1 MWVPI
6 FSHTIVVVSFPGMDF
21 YEPLHFLKLCWKENY
36 SVLPG
41 SLRTTYYSIADSSL
55 VPYVHVKFIIR
66 TTITYVQDR
75 DDDPVVCPCVA
86 RVEGCASVSSEF
98 ANVSYTR
105 SYPPDFYFFRWR
117 VCVSRAQFLRE
128 RILSFEWI
136 LWSTNVRYE
145 KNFRVVQLFNH

>member
-36 SVLPG
+36 SLLPG

-66 TTITYVQDR
+66 TTIKYVWE
-75 DDDPVVCPCVA
+75 A
-86 RVEGCASVSSEF
+86 TRVEDAQAF
-98 ANVSYTR
+98 HLNLLTYR
-105 SYPPDFYFFRWR
+105 IR
-117 VCVSRAQFLRE
+117 V
-128 RILSFEWI
+128 RILPIFIFSVGEWAYPEPNSCANEFSRLSEYYDQRTYGTRKI
-136 LWSTNVRYE
+136 LG
-145 KNFRVVQLFNH
+145 

>member
-86 RVEGCASVSSEF
+86 RVEDAQAF
-98 ANVSYTR
+98 HLNLLTYR
-105 SYPPDFYFFRWR
+105 IR
-117 VCVSRAQFLRE
+117 V
-128 RILSFEWI
+128 RILPIFIFSVGECAHPERNSCANEFSRLSEYYDQRTYGTRKI
-136 LWSTNVRYE
+136 LG
-145 KNFRVVQLFNH
+145 

>member
-86 RVEGCASVSSEF
+86 RVEDAQAF
-98 ANVSYTR
+98 HLN
-105 SYPPDFYFFRWR
+105 FH
-117 VCVSRAQFLRE
+117 VSRV
-128 RILSFEWI
+128 RILPIFIFSVGECTYPDPNSCANEFS
-136 LWSTNVRYE
+136 LLSGCHQRNVRTVRE
-145 KNFRVVQLFNH
+145 KF